1 MTATTDP
8 LFRDATVEDALAM
21 LEVIGAAFARW
32 PPVDVAVPPIEH
44 LRWKMS
50 PPGDIPLHHVIV
62 FVEGRPAADQSRW
75 VCRLQVGAND
85 YIGDTPAD
93 LAVHPAFQGQ
103 GFSRLIKERDH
114 ARLVAGKA
122 PGFDMLS
129 NAPQVRHMNE
139 PDLITRQMTTWFHP
153 FRLRSYASAHYRH
166 GGLPGLAGAVRR
178 RLARRAATPRDPVRI
193 EVLERFDERT
203 DDLWE
208 AARRSFDVL
217 TFRDADYLNWRFA
230 RPLAGPVTILGLTE
244 GARVHA
250 YAVVRRL
257 GDRGDLMDWLWT
269 PAAESALPAL
279 LDAAMEH
286 LRASGVR
293 GVSCWLPAGHRAEPV
308 LHEAGFAPVGTQ
320 TILLGSPERAE
331 SPPEVLAIFED
342 RSRTMHLTMSDFD
355 FV

>member
-32 PPVDVAVPPIEH
+32 PPVDVGVPPIEH

-62 FVEGRPAADQSRW
+62 FVEGRPAAAQLRW

-250 YAVVRRL
+250 YAVVRRRVRAPSAP
-257 GDRGDLMDWLWT
+257 GRGDGAS
-269 PAAESALPAL
+269 PRQRSARRQL
-279 LDAAMEH
+279 LAPG
-286 LRASGVR
+286 RASR
-293 GVSCWLPAGHRAEPV
+293 GARPARGGLRPGRDANDPLGQPGASGESSRGARYLRGPI
-308 LHEAGFAPVGTQ
+308 ANDAPDD
-320 TILLGSPERAE
+320 ERLRLRVA
-331 SPPEVLAIFED
+331 
-342 RSRTMHLTMSDFD
+342 
-355 FV
+355 